1 MQIKELEEKLKIELN
16 TVHKKILRDK
26 VTQRMFGANGN
37 PQNKKLDTQES
48 LKLVDDIVENLTEK
62 LMVSGFKSVIE
73 EIERLKI

>member
-1 MQIKELEEKLKIELN
+1 
-16 TVHKKILRDK
+16 
-26 VTQRMFGANGN
+26 MFGANGN